1 MPFMCA
7 DGMQGFEHANFFFFK
22 KGTLENEVAFIK
34 LRTIW
39 ALSSPSAQPPK
50 GMATTL
56 SSGNYFSLSFLF
68 QQGFS
73 V

>member
-7 DGMQGFEHANFFFFK
+7 DGMQGFVHAIFF